1 MRPAGIPLAIVT
13 FSEDPPDEVV
23 ERVRAQIEASVSDE
37 ARRASRH
44 NSPGGLA
51 DSFNVFTVGNTII
64 IDNDKNYA
72 KYVNEGTAG
81 KQLWNLIGKVLPL
94 NIRGTVIYR
103 RVTEKALR
111 EGKFRIPAK
120 PAKDFVRL
128 GVQKAFAQSGGLMT
142 RYGAEL
148 DEEVE
153 EVWI

>member
-1 MRPAGIPLAIVT
+1 MQPVGTPLAIIT
-13 FSEDPPDEVV
+13 FSEDPPAEVV
-23 ERVRAQIEASVSDE
+23 ERVRKEIEKSVSDE
-37 ARRASRH
+37 ARRSSRH

-51 DSFNVFTVGNTII
+51 DSMNVFTVGNSII
-64 IDNDKNYA
+64 IDNDKQYA

-81 KQLWNLIGKVLPL
+81 RQLWNLIGKVVPL
-94 NIRGTVIYR
+94 NIRGTTVFR

-111 EGKFRIPAK
+111 EGKFRIPAQ

-128 GVQKAFAQSGGLMT
+128 GVQRAFGQTGGLMT
-142 RYGAEL
+142 RFGAEL

>member
-1 MRPAGIPLAIVT
+1 MKPVGTPLAIIT

-23 ERVRAQIEASVSDE
+23 ERVRAAVESSVSDE

-51 DSFNVFTVGNTII
+51 DSMNVFTVGNSIV

-72 KYVNEGTAG
+72 KFVNEGTAG
-81 KQLWNLIGKVLPL
+81 RQLWNLIGKVVPL
-94 NIRGTVIYR
+94 NIRGTVVYR

>member
-1 MRPAGIPLAIVT
+1 MRPAGQPLAIIT
-13 FSEDPPDEVV
+13 FSEDPPAEVI
-23 ERVRAQIEASVSDE
+23 ERVRSQIEQSVSDE
-37 ARRASRH
+37 ARRANKH

-51 DSFNVFTVGNTII
+51 DPFRVYNLGNAII
-64 IDNDKNYA
+64 VDNDKNYT

-81 KQLWNLIGKVLPL
+81 RQLWNLIGKVIPL
-94 NIRGTVIYR
+94 NIRGTVIFR

-111 EGKFRIPAK
+111 EGKFRIPAQ

-128 GVQKAFAQSGGLMT
+128 GVQKAFAQSSGLAS